1 MTARGAADGAA
12 TSEVLLSRKEEL
24 ASALTDA
31 LYEAH
36 PEFQDR
42 YGAAGRERC
51 LEDMRYTLE
60 HLAPSVALGEP
71 QLFARYVAWLV
82 DLLRPRGIPPEH
94 VGDTMRV
101 LERVL
106 TSKLSSEHVAA
117 VQSSVAAGLAAVP
130 QDSA

>member
-1 MTARGAADGAA
+1 MTADGAADGAA
-12 TSEVLLSRKEEL
+12 TSELLLARKEEL
-24 ASALTDA
+24 ASVVTDA

-36 PEFQDR
+36 PELQDR
-42 YGAAGRERC
+42 YGDVGRERC
-51 LEDMRYTLE
+51 LEDMCYTLE

-106 TSKLSSEHVAA
+106 ASELSSEHIAA

-130 QDSA
+130 RSGV

>member
-1 MTARGAADGAA
+1 MTARRAADGAA
-12 TSEVLLSRKEEL
+12 TSEVLLARKDEL
-24 ASALTDA
+24 ASVLTDA

-36 PEFQDR
+36 PEFRDR
-42 YGAAGRERC
+42 YGDLGREKC
-51 LEDMRYTLE
+51 LQDMRYTLE

-71 QLFARYVAWLV
+71 RLFAQYVVWLV

-106 TSKLSSEHVAA
+106 TSELSSEHIAA

-130 QDSA
+130 RVGA